1 MGTVYGGRYKGH
13 ANTGGKSLKSF
24 SEGVDKKIQSDK
36 EKETF
41 REANTIKPDYYFQ
54 GQKMEEKDYNLAV
67 MAAKGNKG
75 KIAPGTSPALDQL
88 RETQEAQD
96 IKAEGEANAY
106 EIARQN
112 DVAIAQQEALKK
124 YEKTESPVGQE
135 QAIGTQPIGQT
146 GEIPT
151 QDTTGGLPTQETDSL
166 LPYNKLKAI
175 TGEKFAEDLSN
186 FVLST
191 QAETKKS
198 GVFASSMN
206 IGQRFIK
213 GLVSFTHAKGTNA
226 DFNNAEDVTNTW
238 IGMID
243 KEIKEGNDPIIVNQY
258 LRTAEDSLSAMEDE
272 AKYYGFLNA
281 GYWKNQGADLQTA
294 IMQKRKMIGDLRTK
308 AEAKS
313 IISNYG
319 L

>member
-88 RETQEAQD
+88 RETQE
-96 IKAEGEANAY
+96 
-106 EIARQN
+106 
-112 DVAIAQQEALKK
+112 
-124 YEKTESPVGQE
+124 
-135 QAIGTQPIGQT
+135 
-146 GEIPT
+146 
-151 QDTTGGLPTQETDSL
+151 TDSL
-166 LPYNKLKAI
+166 LPYNKLETYADPVDLRVRDFIDNNLKAI

>member
-166 LPYNKLKAI
+166 LPYNKLETYADPVDLRVRDFIDNNLKAI
-175 TGEKFAEDLSN
+175 N
-186 FVLST
+186 FYL
-191 QAETKKS
+191 
-198 GVFASSMN
+198 
-206 IGQRFIK
+206 
-213 GLVSFTHAKGTNA
+213 
-226 DFNNAEDVTNTW
+226 NNAEDVTNKV
-238 IGMID
+238 IRI
-243 KEIKEGNDPIIVNQY
+243 KKKKKKEGNDPIIKNQY
-258 LRTAEDSLSAMEDE
+258 LRTPEDSLSA
-272 AKYYGFLNA
+272 
-281 GYWKNQGADLQTA
+281 
-294 IMQKRKMIGDLRTK
+294 
-308 AEAKS
+308 
-313 IISNYG
+313 
-319 L
+319 